1 MISHADVVT
10 HHVRDQ
16 DTMLNF
22 FTEKLRFE
30 KRTDAEMRP
39 GQRWIEVVPKG
50 AHTGLAFLKAKDFG
64 SEPDK
69 GYPVIYSCPDLEA
82 AGERLQSLD
91 VEVADTVNEFWGSYR
106 LIKGPEGRDLMISLP
121 KIGR

>member
-10 HHVRDQ
+10 LYVRDQ
-16 DTMLNF
+16 DTMLAF
-22 FTEKLRFE
+22 FTEKLGFE

-50 AHTGLAFLKAKDFG
+50 SRTGLALLKAEDFC

-82 AGERLQSLD
+82 AGERLKSLA
-91 VEVADTVNEFWGSYR
+91 VEVADTVKEFWGSYR
-106 LIKGPEGRDLMISLP
+106 LIKDPEGRDLMISAP